1 MSWFL
6 AETVVRQEFLKT
18 QDSQALAWGRWQG
31 PLLCQALWKPGS
43 HLEPVAGTAVP
54 RLPALCF
61 LESCHAYY
69 CQTRELKS

>member
-6 AETVVRQEFLKT
+6 AETVVRQEFLKA

-43 HLEPVAGTAVP
+43 RLEPVARQFLDSLLFVSWRVVVP
-54 RLPALCF
+54 IIARP
-61 LESCHAYY
+61 EN
-69 CQTRELKS
+69 